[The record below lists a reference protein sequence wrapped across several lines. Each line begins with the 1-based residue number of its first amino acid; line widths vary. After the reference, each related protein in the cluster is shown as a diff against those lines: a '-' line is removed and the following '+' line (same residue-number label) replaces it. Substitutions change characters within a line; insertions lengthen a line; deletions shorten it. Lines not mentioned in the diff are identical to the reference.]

1 MEQGDK
7 ITLVLEGLP
16 EDDGQVR
23 LTVFM
28 SQLQSLSGAL
38 SKLDRDLNS
47 GKPASSFRI
56 AELSY
61 NSPVRVVIA
70 ATPRPNRPHVAG
82 QVLENFG
89 RIAEAIK
96 SGAPLETIDADLLED
111 IQALARPV
119 GKQLK
124 TATILFDDHQ
134 LDLTE
139 AVSRRIDEALAVA
152 EECSGVIEGDL
163 EQINVHDGANTFHI
177 YPAVGPKKIT
187 CRFPN
192 KLYEDAVAAVGKR
205 VEVYGILRFR
215 PGASYPH
222 QIAVTDIEIFPPES
236 ELPDWDDLRGR
247 APNATGGLSSEAF
260 VRELRDGWRNGRR

>member
-28 SQLQSLSGAL
+28 SQLQHLNGTL
-38 SKLDRDLNS
+38 SKLDRELNS

-70 ATPRPNRPHVAG
+70 ATPRPNHPHIAG
-82 QVLENFG
+82 QVLKTFG

-96 SGAPLETIDADLLED
+96 SGSPLETIDADLLED

-124 TATILFDDHQ
+124 AAAILFDDHQ
-134 LDLTE
+134 LDLNE
-139 AVSRRIDEALAVA
+139 AVSRRMVEALAIA
-152 EECSGVIEGDL
+152 EECSGIIEGNL
-163 EQINVHDGANTFHI
+163 EQINVHNQANKFYI
-177 YPAVGPKKIT
+177 YPTVGPKKVT
-187 CRFPN
+187 CHFSN

-215 PGASYPH
+215 PGASFPH
-222 QIAVTDIEIFPPES
+222 QIEVTDIEIFPPDS

-260 VRELRDGWRNGRR
+260 VRELRDGWR